1 MAFVAGMVALVFL
14 FSYGIEL
21 LQLAFKDGDDGPG
34 TNMED
39 GVLFYMYEYSVAGER
54 NSQAKINLAC
64 VRRDLI
70 QATHDFR
77 MNSDLTSII
86 VPRIHH
92 RHGVEDFV
100 YRCFENRN
108 PR

>member
-1 MAFVAGMVALVFL
+1 MAFVAAMVEPVFL

-34 TNMED
+34 TNIQD
-39 GVLFYMYEYSVAGER
+39 GVLVSMYEYSVAGKR
-54 NSQAKINLAC
+54 ISQAKINLAY

-77 MNSDLTSII
+77 Y
-86 VPRIHH
+86 
-92 RHGVEDFV
+92 EF
-100 YRCFENRN
+100 
-108 PR
+108 